1 MTTSIV
7 STEIMEL
14 DPLFSR
20 MAGFVLPNAHFLNS
34 NHPTPPPPA
43 GCGEVVVHGGITG
56 LVSLQDLTL
65 PGGQQFLAQ
74 AGGFRTCSECDFHP
88 LRPTSPTLRHV
99 AGAPGGL
106 VRGAEGAGR
115 LTT

>member
-1 MTTSIV
+1 MNLFTQDTTPPSPFLFGEMTTSIV

-56 LVSLQDLTL
+56 LISCF
-65 PGGQQFLAQ
+65 GFQFLLA
-74 AGGFRTCSECDFHP
+74 AGLEQ
-88 LRPTSPTLRHV
+88 
-99 AGAPGGL
+99 GL
-106 VRGAEGAGR
+106 GKLQVV
-115 LTT
+115 